1 MGGKTF
7 LAPITLIKFV
17 RKAGKIDI
25 SSCYSVGLCL
35 IIVNFSLISNYAQG
49 IMMSGTLLTSILA
62 T

>member
-1 MGGKTF
+1 MRTEEKQIKKMGGKTF

-35 IIVNFSLISNYAQG
+35 IIVNFPSY
-49 IMMSGTLLTSILA
+49 LTMPEAS
-62 T
+62 

>member
-17 RKAGKIDI
+17 RKSGKIDI
-25 SSCYSVGLCL
+25 SSCYSVDLCL
-35 IIVNFSLISNYAQG
+35 IIVNFHSYLTMPEASWCLA
-49 IMMSGTLLTSILA
+49 LLTSIPD